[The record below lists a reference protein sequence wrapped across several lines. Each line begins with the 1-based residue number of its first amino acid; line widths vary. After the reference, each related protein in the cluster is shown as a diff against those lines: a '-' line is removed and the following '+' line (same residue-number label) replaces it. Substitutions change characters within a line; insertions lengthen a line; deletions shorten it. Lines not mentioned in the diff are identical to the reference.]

1 MRPNKP
7 FVLGLTGG
15 IACGKTTVARYLH
28 DLGLPVLDAD
38 AFSRS
43 LTAEG
48 GEALPAVREAFGDA
62 VFKGDQLDR
71 RALGQIIFSDAEKR
85 RRLEEILHPMVIGRM
100 VKETETLEAPIVVWD
115 VPLLYE
121 AGMDA
126 QCGEVWCCF
135 ISEAEQVSRVM
146 RRDGL
151 PREEAQTRVSS
162 QMPLKEKCQRAA
174 HTIHTAGSLAK
185 TRRRV
190 RGLLSELRRRN
201 GLE

>member
-1 MRPNKP
+1 MRPSEP

-38 AFSRS
+38 AVSRS
-43 LTAEG
+43 LTAEN
-48 GEALPAVREAFGDA
+48 GEALPAVREAFGEG
-62 VFKGDQLDR
+62 VFNGGQLDR
-71 RALGQIIFSDAEKR
+71 RALGRIVFSDPEKR
-85 RRLEEILHPMVIGRM
+85 RRLEEILHPMVIARM
-100 VKETETLEAPIVVWD
+100 KKATEALEAPIVVWD

-126 QCGEVWCCF
+126 QCGEVWCCY
-135 ISEAEQVSRVM
+135 ISEAEQISRVM

-151 PREEAQTRVSS
+151 PRGEAQARVNS
-162 QMPLKEKCQRAA
+162 QMPLKEKCERAA
-174 HTIHTAGSLAK
+174 HTIHTAGSLAA

>member
-1 MRPNKP
+1 MRPNEP

-38 AFSRS
+38 AISRS
-43 LTAEG
+43 LTAKD
-48 GEALPAVREAFGDA
+48 GEALPAVRKAFGDD
-62 VFKGDQLDR
+62 VFNGDQLDR
-71 RALGQIIFSDAEKR
+71 RALGRIVFSDEEKR
-85 RRLEEILHPMVIGRM
+85 RNLEEILHPMVIGRM
-100 VKETETLEAPIVVWD
+100 KRETDALETPIVVWD

-126 QCGEVWCCF
+126 QCGEVWCCYV
-135 ISEAEQVSRVM
+135 SEAEQVSRVM
-146 RRDGL
+146 RRDSL
-151 PREEAQTRVSS
+151 SREEAQARVNS
-162 QMPLKEKCQRAA
+162 QMPMTEKRQRAT
-174 HTIHTAGSLAK
+174 HTIHTAGSLAD

-190 RGLLSELRRRN
+190 RGLLGELRRRN